1 MQHYLHQC
9 CLPAERLSIDIGAR
23 LQQDSN
29 SRQEILTENEGKN
42 KCVRKCAKVATETI
56 MPQSETGA

>member
-9 CLPAERLSIDIGAR
+9 RLPAECLSIDIGAR

-29 SRQEILTENEGKN
+29 SRQEVLTENEDKN
-42 KCVRKCAKVATETI
+42 ICEEIHKSSDCLISV
-56 MPQSETGA
+56 